1 MNIIKLKKTRRTGRD
16 WLVHEYEHYQNKD
29 WSAGVPKTKIKLS
42 ESRDLGHFFPTIAYG
57 IRIEFHVA

>member
-1 MNIIKLKKTRRTGRD
+1 MSMNIIKLKKTRRTGRD

-42 ESRDLGHFFPTIAYG
+42 ESRDLGHFFPTIA
-57 IRIEFHVA
+57 